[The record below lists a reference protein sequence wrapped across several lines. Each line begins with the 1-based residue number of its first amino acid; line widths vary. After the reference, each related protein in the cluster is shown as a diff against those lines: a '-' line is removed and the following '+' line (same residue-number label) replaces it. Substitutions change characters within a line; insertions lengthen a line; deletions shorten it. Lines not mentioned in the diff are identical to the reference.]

1 MHVVIYAV
9 LTLVSFTGFKKQ
21 HTYSGSDINSLVF
34 TIVFVSVFHIG
45 MEISQL
51 FTSERSFE
59 WMDILANYTGVGIGL
74 GIFRMAYGKDLFFT

>member
-21 HTYSGSDINSLVF
+21 HTYSRFDINSLVF